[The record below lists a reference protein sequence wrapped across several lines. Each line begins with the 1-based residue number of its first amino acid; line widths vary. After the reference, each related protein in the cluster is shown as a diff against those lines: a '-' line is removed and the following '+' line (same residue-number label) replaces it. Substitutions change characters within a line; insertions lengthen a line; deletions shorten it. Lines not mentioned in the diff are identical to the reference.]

1 MKKNTLYTILL
12 TFVLGWGATSCN
24 DFLDSEPLS
33 KISPEQYFTDAS
45 HLQAYADKLYSDIL
59 PSHGKGMGLF
69 SDAGTDNQV
78 ARSAEDRYGTGY
90 WRVPNEDDDNW
101 NFSRI
106 YKINFFFDQV
116 LPKFGENLDGTQNT
130 ITGTLEDIQHYIGE
144 MYFLR
149 SSEYFKAYQKFGDF
163 PIITR
168 PLNDNKEELV
178 EANKRSPRNEVAR
191 FILSDLD
198 KAAALLEHK
207 MMKTTR
213 INKDVALL
221 LKSRVALF
229 EGTWLKYFKG
239 SAFVPQGT
247 NWPGASKE
255 YNANYQ
261 YPLGNI
267 DEEITWFLEQAM
279 KASYEVAEKYK
290 GKLTQNTG
298 RLQQDANEPINPYYE
313 MFAQEDLSAVP
324 EVLLWRQYSQA
335 LSGHNTCL
343 NAAMANASIGVTRG
357 FVQNFLMNDG
367 RPVYAHTSSYAE
379 AGGDYKGDQNIAD
392 VRTNRDNRLTL
403 FLMEPNQKNVLY
415 FEYTQTSGGWEV
427 EPLPQIL
434 NNDGLRHA
442 TTGYL
447 FRKGASFHNSMRVD
461 SKNSTACP
469 SYRATEALLNYMEA
483 SYEHTGILDASARE
497 YWMLLRQR
505 AYINGPL
512 ENTINNT
519 IMEKEAEND
528 WAAYSG
534 GKLIDATLYNIR
546 RERRCEFLSEG
557 LRYMDLCRWRSMDQW
572 LTKKYLVEG
581 FHLWNTPMENYYIDA
596 QTGKSEL
603 VADRSDKAN
612 VSPQSISEYLC
623 PFEISNEQ
631 KGAGGLVWH
640 KAHYLYPLPIDQFQL
655 TAPDNQTIS
664 DSPLYQNPYWPAVP
678 DEGAEQ

>member
-69 SDAGTDNQV
+69 SDAGT
-78 ARSAEDRYGTGY
+78 EDRYGTGY

-149 SSEYFKAYQKFGDF
+149 ASEYFKAYQKFGDF

-403 FLMEPNQKNVLY
+403 FLKEPNQKNVLY

-512 ENTINNT
+512 E
-519 IMEKEAEND
+519 
-528 WAAYSG
+528 
-534 GKLIDATLYNIR
+534 
-546 RERRCEFLSEG
+546 
-557 LRYMDLCRWRSMDQW
+557 QW

>member
-1 MKKNTLYTILL
+1 MNINFNFLLIGTSLSLIPNLTRAQCAVTDCQQLGYTSLQKCDNGL
-12 TFVLGWGATSCN
+12 KCPFGEYWACPKVTKAELGSCN
-24 DFLDSEPLS
+24 GYAQNC
-33 KISPEQYFTDAS
+33 KI
-45 HLQAYADKLYSDIL
+45 
-59 PSHGKGMGLF
+59 G
-69 SDAGTDNQV
+69 
-78 ARSAEDRYGTGY
+78 
-90 WRVPNEDDDNW
+90 
-101 NFSRI
+101 
-106 YKINFFFDQV
+106 
-116 LPKFGENLDGTQNT
+116 
-130 ITGTLEDIQHYIGE
+130 
-144 MYFLR
+144 
-149 SSEYFKAYQKFGDF
+149 
-163 PIITR
+163 
-168 PLNDNKEELV
+168 
-178 EANKRSPRNEVAR
+178 
-191 FILSDLD
+191 
-198 KAAALLEHK
+198 
-207 MMKTTR
+207 
-213 INKDVALL
+213 
-221 LKSRVALF
+221 
-229 EGTWLKYFKG
+229 
-239 SAFVPQGT
+239 
-247 NWPGASKE
+247 
-255 YNANYQ
+255 
-261 YPLGNI
+261 
-267 DEEITWFLEQAM
+267 
-279 KASYEVAEKYK
+279 
-290 GKLTQNTG
+290 
-298 RLQQDANEPINPYYE
+298 
-313 MFAQEDLSAVP
+313 
-324 EVLLWRQYSQA
+324 
-335 LSGHNTCL
+335 
-343 NAAMANASIGVTRG
+343 
-357 FVQNFLMNDG
+357 
-367 RPVYAHTSSYAE
+367 
-379 AGGDYKGDQNIAD
+379 
-392 VRTNRDNRLTL
+392 
-403 FLMEPNQKNVLY
+403 
-415 FEYTQTSGGWEV
+415 
-427 EPLPQIL
+427 QIL